1 LKEFGS
7 LADVLSH
14 EMQNPL
20 QTVRGQLELA
30 IETEDVTHVEETLF
44 SVDRMDR
51 LIDDIADTLESGA
64 IVGEREEIDVT
75 ELVGSIWDSVDRQGE
90 VVTRD

>member
-1 LKEFGS
+1 
-7 LADVLSH
+7 
-14 EMQNPL
+14 MQNPL